1 MEERKMAGKIEIG
14 YSDQL
19 GKTLSV
25 MGKMG
30 LLLVS
35 ADSAGKP
42 NAMTIGWGTVGIIW
56 GKPIFTVLVRPS
68 RYTYNL
74 MEQSADFTVNV
85 PTPNMADI
93 VAFCGSKSG
102 RDYDKFKEKGLIAL
116 SGKNVKSPIIEQ
128 CAIHYECKIVHKNDV
143 MKDNLEGRIVS
154 SAYKS
159 GDFHTIYYGEIL
171 GVYASLDLLETP

>member
-1 MEERKMAGKIEIG
+1 MGRNKMAEKIEIG
-14 YSDQL
+14 WTDRLKESL
-19 GKTLSV
+19 EV

-35 ADSAGKP
+35 VDENEKP

-68 RYTYNL
+68 RYTYKL
-74 MEQSADFTVNV
+74 IEEAGDFTVNV
-85 PTPNMADI
+85 PTAEMASI
-93 VAFCGSKSG
+93 VAFCGSASG
-102 RDYDKFKEKGLIAL
+102 RDHDKFKEKGLIAMP
-116 SGKNVKSPIIEQ
+116 SKNVKSPIIEQ
-128 CAIHYECKIVHKNDV
+128 CPINYECKIVHKNDV
-143 MKDNLEGRIVS
+143 MKEKLDGKIVS

-171 GVYASLDLLETP
+171 GVYQSK